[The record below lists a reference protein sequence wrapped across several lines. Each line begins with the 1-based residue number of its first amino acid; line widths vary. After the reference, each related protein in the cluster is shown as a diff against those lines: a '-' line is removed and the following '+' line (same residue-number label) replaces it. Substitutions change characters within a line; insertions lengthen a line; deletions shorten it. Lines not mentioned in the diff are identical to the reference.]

1 MKRCVSFPERKT
13 FSLSLGQ
20 ATGQITKSVEQ
31 KSKQSSEDWKT
42 LLGQFRVAAIDTG
55 YLKKEDF
62 LSFLDRAVS
71 GAPAGDDALARF
83 DRLGLL
89 ATVLLIVLGGLGLN
103 LTPCVLPLIPI
114 NLAIIGAG
122 AKAGSKGRGFALGG
136 VYGLGMAITYGAL
149 GLVVVLTGSKFGVL
163 NASPWFN
170 LVIAAIFFILALAM
184 FDVITIDL
192 ARFQGSSVP
201 GAKKG
206 HFAAALILGAVSALL
221 AGACVAPM
229 VIFVLLL
236 AGNLYSKGVALGL
249 FLPFLLGLGMALP
262 WPFAGAGL
270 SFLPKPGR
278 WMTWVKYTFGIIILV
293 VAAYYGYEAYRIF
306 QSVQSAPAIS
316 GQTVSQQS
324 DEALLNGL
332 KRAQKEGKPVF
343 IDFWATWCKNCI
355 VMDKTTFKD
364 SEVRK
369 KLENFVTVKYQAEK
383 PNEPP
388 TKDVLDAFKA
398 MGLPT
403 YVILVPKSSSQKP

>member
-1 MKRCVSFPERKT
+1 M
-13 FSLSLGQ
+13 
-20 ATGQITKSVEQ
+20 
-31 KSKQSSEDWKT
+31 
-42 LLGQFRVAAIDTG
+42 
-55 YLKKEDF
+55 
-62 LSFLDRAVS
+62 
-71 GAPAGDDALARF
+71 
-83 DRLGLL
+83 
-89 ATVLLIVLGGLGLN
+89 
-103 LTPCVLPLIPI
+103 
-114 NLAIIGAG
+114 
-122 AKAGSKGRGFALGG
+122 GG

-149 GLVVVLTGSKFGVL
+149 GLVVVLTGSKFGAL

-206 HFAAALILGAVSALL
+206 HFAAALIMGAVSALL

-236 AGNLYSKGVALGL
+236 AGSLYSKGVALGL

-306 QSVQSAPAIS
+306 QSDRSAPAT
-316 GQTVSQQS
+316 GGEAVPQQS
-324 DEALLNGL
+324 DAALVDGLN
-332 KRAQKEGKPVF
+332 RAQKEGKPVF
-343 IDFWATWCKNCI
+343 IDFWATWCKNCV

-364 SEVRK
+364 PEVRK

-388 TKDVLDAFKA
+388 TKDVLDTFKA
-398 MGLPT
+398 IGLPT
-403 YVILVPKSSSQKP
+403 YVMLVPKSSSQKP